1 MGCTCIPPPP
11 VFDIPAPPDP
21 SLVWHLL
28 SDEPVEHLK
37 QIQQCESYQQ
47 TSPVGITTFFS
58 VFHFKYLPYLVIAFG
73 ATLSTML
80 ITMIIILRIR
90 RSKSKERAQLKKKS
104 DCSADVILSA
114 DRHWSYNSMET
125 GNGRGIMI
133 YGPADDVLMHKS
145 LPVTPSSLRLTRRGL
160 RSLPRRPS
168 NFTSPHVRNN
178 LRQSATTLRLHG
190 NADGYCTVGRTYEE
204 IPVRRSDSETI
215 FEDISAIHD
224 RQVRFLLRF
233 LINLSLPRRPSNF
246 TSPHVR
252 NNLRQSATTLR
263 LHGNAD
269 GYCTVGRTYEEIPVR
284 RSDSETIFEDI
295 SAIHDRQMMYQQQD
309 DLQRI
314 DMLRK
319 PPPNCRPPP
328 PPSQGSPL
336 STESSITSFD
346 RELEQIHNSP
356 SPKRSIE
363 DDRKSRHSGENGRES
378 GYGTAPSRLW
388 NSPRTHHRPREVS
401 NRVDSQGRPMPL
413 AVFAQQNNAHTM
425 TYV

>member
-28 SDEPVEHLK
+28 SDEPIEHLK

-47 TSPVGITTFFS
+47 TAPVGITTFFS

-73 ATLSTML
+73 ATLSTIL
-80 ITMIIILRIR
+80 VAMIIILRIR
-90 RSKSKERAQLKKKS
+90 RSKSKESAQLKKKS

-114 DRHWSYNSMET
+114 DRHWSYSSMEA

-133 YGPADDVLMHKS
+133 YGPPDDVFMHKS
-145 LPVTPSSLRLTRRGL
+145 LPVTPSSLR
-160 RSLPRRPS
+160 SLPRRP
-168 NFTSPHVRNN
+168 N
-178 LRQSATTLRLHG
+178 
-190 NADGYCTVGRTYEE
+190 
-204 IPVRRSDSETI
+204 
-215 FEDISAIHD
+215 
-224 RQVRFLLRF
+224 
-233 LINLSLPRRPSNF
+233 NF

-295 SAIHDRQMMYQQQD
+295 SAIHDRQMIYQQQD

-388 NSPRTHHRPREVS
+388 NSPRAHHRPREVP